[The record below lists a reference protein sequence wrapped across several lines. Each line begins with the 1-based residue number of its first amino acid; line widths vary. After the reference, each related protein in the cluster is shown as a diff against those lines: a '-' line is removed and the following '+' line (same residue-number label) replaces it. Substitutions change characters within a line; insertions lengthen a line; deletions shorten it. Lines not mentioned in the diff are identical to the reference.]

1 MGNEST
7 LDEKGRIIIPASIRS
22 QMNLKPGEK
31 LFFQVLDDTIIIK
44 SEISPEKF
52 IKDAESLRKE
62 IKEVKNKPIEF
73 VKLFTD

>member
-1 MGNEST
+1 MANEST

-31 LFFQVLDDTIIIK
+31 LFFHVLDDSIIIK
-44 SEISPEKF
+44 SEVSPENF
-52 IKDAESLRKE
+52 IKDAQGLREEIKE
-62 IKEVKNKPIEF
+62 IKQKPIKF